1 MVKFVVDAE
10 PEAEWQVWYEDT
22 FDRECPRQVQ
32 AAGTGLAAGLV
43 ELWRYHLRETVQA
56 DGRRGFS
63 RFNLWWKQAGKSV
76 TIIGDWEGMVRLRGW
91 IFGPQRRAAMGHVG
105 AAGPD
110 LLMTVAATHSSLVA
124 AGKTSAEI
132 VSAALVA
139 DNREDFENRL
149 ARLL

>member
-1 MVKFVVDAE
+1 MVKFLVDAE

-63 RFNLWWKQAGKSV
+63 RFNLWWKQAGQSV
-76 TIIGDWEGMVRLRGW
+76 NVVGNWEGLVRLRGW
-91 IFGPQRRAAMGHVG
+91 IFGSPLRARKDHVG
-105 AAGPD
+105 AADPD
-110 LLMTVAATHSSLVA
+110 LLMTVAAIHSSLVA

-132 VSAALVA
+132 VSAALTA
-139 DNREDFENRL
+139 DSRADFESLL
-149 ARLL
+149 AWLL

>member
-1 MVKFVVDAE
+1 ME
-10 PEAEWQVWYEDT
+10 
-22 FDRECPRQVQ
+22 

-43 ELWRYHLRETVQA
+43 ELWRHHLRETVQA

-139 DNREDFENRL
+139 ENREDFEDRL